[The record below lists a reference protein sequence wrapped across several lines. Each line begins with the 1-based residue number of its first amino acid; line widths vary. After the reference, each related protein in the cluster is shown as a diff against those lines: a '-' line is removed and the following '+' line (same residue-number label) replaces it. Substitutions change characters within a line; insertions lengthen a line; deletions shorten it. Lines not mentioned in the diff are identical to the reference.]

1 MAGVYFHFPFCKQAC
16 TYCNFHFSTSL
27 NKKNLMI
34 RSMLKELK
42 LRKDFFNNDIV
53 DSIYFGGG
61 TPSLIDA
68 KLIGEFILSVKENFK
83 VSDDIEITLEL
94 NPDDSSIKYLTSLKE
109 NQVNRLSIGIQ
120 SFNQE
125 DLFLMNRSHTANQS
139 YDTIKMVKDLFDNF
153 SLDLIYGIPHSNI
166 DKWKFNLNEALSF
179 DPPHISSYALTVE
192 DKTILKKQILS
203 GELIPLGELDI
214 EKQYWH
220 MINYLEEI
228 NYHNYE
234 FSNFS
239 KPGYYSKNNL
249 GYWGGK
255 AYLGIGPS
263 AHSFDGNMTRSWN
276 VSQNMSYLNSI
287 KKNSLPLSQ
296 ELLSL
301 KDRFNE
307 LIMTGLRTSSGVSA
321 KEIKDKIGEKFVSYL
336 EDNAKKRVLSKDL
349 YWDGDYLHVSK
360 KSKFLSDG
368 IASDLFLINL

>member
-1 MAGVYFHFPFCKQAC
+1 
-16 TYCNFHFSTSL
+16 
-27 NKKNLMI
+27 
-34 RSMLKELK
+34 MLKELK

-68 KLIGEFILSVKENFK
+68 KLIGEFILHVKENFK
-83 VSDDIEITLEL
+83 VSEDIEITLEL

-109 NQVNRLSIGIQ
+109 NHVNRLSIGIQ

-203 GELIPLGELDI
+203 GELIPLGELDV

-307 LIMTGLRTSSGVSA
+307 LIMTGLRTSSGVST
-321 KEIKDKIGEKFVSYL
+321 KEIKDKIGEKFVCYL